1 MRRRRW
7 NIVLLIAIALSIVIS
22 LFVDSEW
29 NICLI
34 CRFVSLALLAVFAFV
49 NFGWDKLKWYVI
61 SQIKKKQSCP
71 CNTKEDCPYGELD
84 ECIYD
89 TSSCRVFTKDKKAYR
104 KTTMVTVL
112 FMISLVIT
120 IIGELA
126 MGNGNFLNSIE
137 DAWNLKMVLRILQ
150 PIVNSFIAAVFVSY
164 VIDIPTRMKEYQSY
178 FVELLSSSDYLKKMT
193 EKELT
198 ELRKKVTWLLH
209 IKDFPHMPKKL
220 IDMDETFCNM
230 LKKPFYKE
238 YSQTVTLE
246 KDGQGNNL
254 VKTVNIEYIAFNP
267 QHESQAISMDI
278 SFSNSLKF
286 DGEVNIESAKTMFK
300 LNKLICTI
308 DDREQEFNLL
318 PFVRIGVSKEKK
330 DGQMY
335 NGRIVLMPKDGI
347 TNKETPLSMSVV
359 ETGNNQNTE
368 VTYDDSIEESGKA
381 HLFMS
386 FCDKLKIRMQYVV
399 CVPESDTS
407 YTKRLRYPAK
417 YFHLDYSLGASV
429 SNYTLVG
436 QILGTLI
443 DQPDISIELS
453 EDQKR
458 VSMRTHNWLLPK
470 NGAVIVHC
478 KA

>member
-1 MRRRRW
+1 MKRRRW
-7 NIVLLIAIALSIVIS
+7 NVILLIAIGLSIVVS
-22 LFVDSEW
+22 LFADSEW

-34 CRFVSLALLAVFAFV
+34 CRCISLVLIAVLAFV
-49 NFGWDKLKWYVI
+49 NFGWDKLKWYFV
-61 SQIKKKQSCP
+61 SQIKKKEDCP
-71 CNTKEDCPYGELD
+71 CYSKEDCPYGELE
-84 ECIYD
+84 ECAYD
-89 TSSCRVFTKDKKAYR
+89 TSNCRVFAKDKKAYR
-104 KTTMVTVL
+104 KTTLIIVL

-120 IIGELA
+120 IFGELA
-126 MGNGNFLNSIE
+126 MGEDGFLKSLE
-137 DAWNLKMVLRILQ
+137 EAWNLKMVLRILQ

-193 EKELT
+193 ETELT
-198 ELRKKVTWLLH
+198 KLRKEVTWLLH

-220 IDMDETFCNM
+220 IDMDENFCNM

-238 YSQTVTLE
+238 YSQTVSLE
-246 KDGQGNNL
+246 RNGPDTL

-267 QHESQAISMDI
+267 QHKSHAIEMDI

-286 DGEVNIESAKTMFK
+286 EGEINKDTAKDMFK

-318 PFVRIGVSKEKK
+318 PFVRIGVTKEKK

-335 NGRIVLMPKDGI
+335 NGRIVLMPKDAI
-347 TNKETPLSMSVV
+347 TNKDMPLSMSGI
-359 ETGNNQNTE
+359 ETGSNQNAE
-368 VTYDDSIEESGKA
+368 VLYDDSIEESGKA
-381 HLFMS
+381 HLFLS
-386 FCDKLKIRMQYVV
+386 FCDKLKVRMQYVV
-399 CVPESDTS
+399 SVPETDTS

-429 SNYTLVG
+429 ANYTLVG

-443 DQPDISIELS
+443 DQPDVSIELS
-453 EDQKR
+453 ENQKR